1 MMLVLENGDY
11 HMTYLKC
18 YVLLISDVYENFRKT
33 CIQLYNLDPT
43 YNLTA
48 PYLAW
53 DAMLIMT
60 DINMKLLYDIDMLNM
75 IEKMKR
81 GGLCF
86 VGSKRYVK
94 ANNQHLPDYDPK
106 QPSNYIWYGDVNN
119 LFGCSMFEYL
129 PYKDL
134 T

>member
-1 MMLVLENGDY
+1 
-11 HMTYLKC
+11 MTYLKC
-18 YVLLISDVYENFRKT
+18 DVVFLSGVFENLRKT
-33 CIQLYNLDPT
+33 CIEYYNLDPT
-43 YNLTA
+43 NYLTA
-48 PYLAW
+48 PSLAW
-53 DAMLIMT
+53 DAMLRMT
-60 DINMKLLYDIDMLNM
+60 GIKLELLYDLDMISM

-119 LFGCSMFEYL
+119 LYGCNMSEYL
-129 PYKDL
+129 PHKRF
-134 T
+134 TME